1 MEINIE
7 VSGFLSNNK
16 RTLKISNFELSF
28 IKKNE
33 KTNATSIEMKCHIKY
48 INLKDRNNTKVTLE
62 RKDISEK
69 YTIKTSNSQDMD
81 NLISTLNK
89 EQEKYKSF
97 IKEYYGDNN
106 SYNLIEGD
114 SFMDYFTSVKEFL
127 QIFIR
132 NLDTLFLNPEL
143 EKLLDLINILMEKI
157 DYYLSVINNNE
168 NSFKEQNEQIY
179 LESKEIKELLSNL
192 KEAIGSC
199 TFGLHKEEVKDYVNN
214 FKNIVKEKSQEINIL
229 IDEIKYNLSNYLA
242 LGLENEENKNEIFE
256 SKEEEFTK
264 VLLENE
270 SLKLQNENLIN
281 ENQIISQ
288 FLNDNKNKK

>member
-16 RTLKISNFELSF
+16 RTLKISNFELCF

-33 KTNATSIEMKCHIKY
+33 KTNTTSIEMKCHIKY
-48 INLKDRNNTKVTLE
+48 INLKDRNNTKIILE
-62 RKDISEK
+62 RKDINEK
-69 YTIKTSNSQDMD
+69 YSIKTSSTEDMD

-288 FLNDNKNKK
+288 FLIENKNKK

>member
-7 VSGFLSNNK
+7 VSGFLSNSK
-16 RTLKISNFELSF
+16 RILKISNFEMVFLKRSE
-28 IKKNE
+28 KNN
-33 KTNATSIEMKCHIKY
+33 TTSIEMNCHIKY
-48 INLKDRNNTKVTLE
+48 INIKDRNNTKATLE
-62 RKDISEK
+62 RKDLNEK
-69 YTIKTSNSQDMD
+69 YTIKTSNTQDMD

-114 SFMDYFTSVKEFL
+114 SFFDYFASIKEFL
-127 QIFIR
+127 QTFTR
-132 NLDTLFLNPEL
+132 NVDKLFVNSEL
-143 EKLLDLINILMEKI
+143 EKLLDLINLLLEKI
-157 DYYLSVINNNE
+157 DYYLGIINTNE
-168 NSFKEQNEQIY
+168 NKFKEQNEQIY

-192 KEAIGSC
+192 KEAVSSC

-214 FKNIVKEKSQEINIL
+214 FKNIVKEKALEINIL

-242 LGLENEENKNEIFE
+242 LGIENEENKDEIFT
-256 SKEEEFTK
+256 SKEEELTK

-270 SLKLQNENLIN
+270 SLKMQNENLIN

-288 FLNDNKNKK
+288 YLIDNKNKK

>member
-16 RTLKISNFELSF
+16 RTLKISNFELCF

-33 KTNATSIEMKCHIKY
+33 KTNTTSIEMKCHIKY
-48 INLKDRNNTKVTLE
+48 INLKDRNNTKIILE
-62 RKDISEK
+62 RKDINEK
-69 YTIKTSNSQDMD
+69 YSIKTSSTEDMD

-89 EQEKYKSF
+89 EQEKYKLF

-127 QIFIR
+127 QVFIR

-157 DYYLSVINNNE
+157 DYYLGVINNNE

-288 FLNDNKNKK
+288 FLIENKNKK